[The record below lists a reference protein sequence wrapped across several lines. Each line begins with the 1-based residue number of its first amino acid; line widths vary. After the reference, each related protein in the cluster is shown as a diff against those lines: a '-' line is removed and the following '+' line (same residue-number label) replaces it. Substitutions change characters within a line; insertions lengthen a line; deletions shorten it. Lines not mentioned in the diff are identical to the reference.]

1 MNNWNKYTVKN
12 DGKSDENISY
22 FFYLAW
28 LSNIGNSL
36 KSFILAYRALIN
48 EKAYRS

>member
-22 FFYLAW
+22 FFFYLAW

-36 KSFILAYRALIN
+36 KSIDRAPRALID
-48 EKAYRS
+48 